1 MTNCFAICSGTGGGP
16 GADAQLARTPR
27 TLACADGQQALQ
39 VCVRVCKHVC
49 TLPLL
54 GGTETLCWGVGD
66 SPPFSR

>member
-1 MTNCFAICSGTGGGP
+1 M
-16 GADAQLARTPR
+16 DAQLARTPR

-54 GGTETLCWGVGD
+54 DGTDSLLGGG
-66 SPPFSR
+66 